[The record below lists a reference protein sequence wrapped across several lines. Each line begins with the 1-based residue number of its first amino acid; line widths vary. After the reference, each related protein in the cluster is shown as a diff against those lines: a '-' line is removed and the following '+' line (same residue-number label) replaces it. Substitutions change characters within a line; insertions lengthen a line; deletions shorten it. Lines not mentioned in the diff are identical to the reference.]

1 MRIFS
6 YDICDGDKGIIF
18 AETEEKAK
26 ELFRKD
32 YPDIE
37 IDDVLES
44 NVCIISEFAEY
55 TGKEELMFMYR

>member
-1 MRIFS
+1 MKVFE
-6 YDICDGDKGIIF
+6 YDICCGDKGIIF

-37 IDDVLES
+37 IGNELEDY
-44 NVCIISEFAEY
+44 VCIISEFAEY
-55 TGKEELMFMYR
+55 TGKEELILMYN